1 MNNRSFFFERS
12 KMGNTF
18 SVKVKKNGVFEDITG
33 TAVFPF
39 SFGDLLD
46 ERLDE
51 AYLRI
56 VQDTTPYYEPLTEF
70 EITIKYGEL
79 LNSPLYFVV
88 ASDTPVNFPIGSEYY
103 KHEIYLIERTKLL
116 EGVLCPS
123 VTFTNSKSTDYG
135 IYKNAALATNYAPN
149 EAINF
154 VAYDGI
160 TTPEKQGEAVKVP
173 SALSVGTAYANVY
186 NAQTNSSYY
195 PVDGYT
201 KNGEEHRTNVNI
213 YLDDVLYATVPAND
227 SYTLVGVVTQNVNY
241 ITYIYNLC
249 FQKINVGTN
258 GSISTSEFDA
268 KVSFK
273 IALYKN
279 EYARPPYTITDCVN
293 RVLSLANPLIGAEKP
308 KYKFDGVNYKD
319 NGDIWYYNENSQ
331 AEYYNDILAPEFTM
345 TECTLREQLKII
357 GGFIHAEPYL
367 DENDVVHFLDY
378 GKTKRSTVTNLPHV
392 YKSYNVD
399 INQYCTEVRSNAQNL
414 VNSMGYASGVV
425 VDPCNNLARNIRSE
439 TEYVRITESN
449 GVIETSFPIYEVQK
463 LECQLLPVGSEDRST
478 FFDITPYVFE
488 ETEYTNNLS
497 SYSEGYPYSKS
508 YAVYYTIGSKNIKGL
523 FFKPEDAINTSILSH
538 YAIANIYSSVSGES
552 LDAVYNELV
561 ANPYRIVFKVTYK
574 PIVQNTLISHAKPY
588 YNPTSKP
595 FVQIS
600 NQSGN
605 LIESNYYGE
614 NLKGIAARL
623 GNVEQT
629 RTYIFPGIS
638 STINTPNVGEIIDG
652 YAISAVNTELMPN
665 CAKCTVAL
673 SKDFNR
679 ISQYVGVS
687 SVKRLYQVAERNTYR
702 RSILYKETL
711 LVGEYPGDDE
721 YSKSAFIDLLGFREV
736 LIPTLLNRKIS
747 GVIVSTYDKSNGT
760 TPPLRKKVILPV
772 VPFALGNALSLSF
785 SYRDNYSAGNR
796 GISVDSNGVKG
807 LWQQGVSYV
816 DFFGRAYW
824 LGFKFFSLAEYDQQ
838 ESTAIELP
846 EYPTTS
852 AFKGVEGVYVNNEY
866 TSDVYP
872 GAPYNRLLRLDKDN
886 REEISVT
893 YECEAQSTDEH
904 LIIGSGLVQSCRYI
918 KTVEKLQRLELWIVK
933 NGVYKFE
940 DQFIPEGN
948 LDIRLDQDYGRTGTT
963 YYRTEEETDGTNTHS
978 KYVYFSI
985 PEKTVSTGT
994 GAYEGWVLCTPSEKE
1009 TIQTEEYGVIKTV
1022 TIERGRKIVLAYDA
1036 SDNPFKKGDTIC
1048 CTTNGNPI
1056 YFYIKK
1062 GE

>member
-1 MNNRSFFFERS
+1 
-12 KMGNTF
+12 MGNTF
-18 SVKVKKNGVFEDITG
+18 SVKIKKNGDFVDITG

-51 AYLRI
+51 AYLRL
-56 VQDTTPYYEPLTEF
+56 VKDTTPYYEPLTEF
-70 EITIKYGEL
+70 EITIKYGAL
-79 LNSPLYFVV
+79 INSPLYFVV
-88 ASDTPVNFPIGSEYY
+88 ASDTPVNFPVGSEYY

-149 EAINF
+149 ESINF

-173 SALSVGTAYANVY
+173 SALSVGTAYVNVY

-201 KNGEEHRTNVNI
+201 KNGKEHRTNVNI
-213 YLDDVLYATVPAND
+213 YLDDVLYATVPARD
-227 SYTLVGVVTQNVNY
+227 SYTIVGVVTQNVNY

-258 GSISTSEFDA
+258 GSISTSEFDS

-279 EYARPPYTITDCVN
+279 EYALPPYTITDCVN

-308 KYKFDGVNYKD
+308 KYTFDGVVYTD

-367 DENDVVHFLDY
+367 DENNVVHFLDY

-439 TEYVRITESN
+439 TENVRISESN

-488 ETEYTNNLS
+488 ETEYKNNLS

-523 FFKPEDAINTSILSH
+523 FFKPENAINTSVLSH

-561 ANPYRIVFKVTYK
+561 VNPYRIVFKVTYK

-588 YNPTSKP
+588 YTPTSKP

-605 LIESNYYGE
+605 LIESNNYGE

-652 YAISAVNTELMPN
+652 YAVSAVNMELMPN

-711 LVGEYPGDDE
+711 LVGEYPGANG
-721 YSKSAFIDLLGFREV
+721 YNKTAFIDLVGFLALFRPV
-736 LIPTLLNRKIS
+736 LIDSSTAPPIDAKIS
-747 GVIVSTYDKSNGT
+747 GVIASTYDKSNGT
-760 TPPLRKKVILPV
+760 APALRKKVILPV

-785 SYRDNYSAGNR
+785 SYKDNYAAGNR
-796 GISVDSNGVKG
+796 AIRVDSNGVIG
-807 LWQQGVSYV
+807 MWQQGVSYV

-824 LGFKFFSLAEYDQQ
+824 LGFKFFSKAKYDQGL
-838 ESTAIELP
+838 STVIELP
-846 EYPTTS
+846 EYPTS
-852 AFKGVEGVYVNNEY
+852 PVFEPISDIYINNEY

-904 LIIGSGLVQSCRYI
+904 LIIGSGLIQACRYL
-918 KTVEKLQRLELWIVK
+918 KTPNSIETGLELWLVR
-933 NGVYKFE
+933 NGVYKFDE
-940 DQFIPEGN
+940 QFVPEGN
-948 LDIRLDQDYGRTGTT
+948 LDTRLDQDYGSTGTL

-985 PEKTVSTGT
+985 PTKKVSDVTGT
-994 GAYEGWVLCTPSEKE
+994 YEGWVLCTPRDSYKIEV
-1009 TIQTEEYGVIKTV
+1009 EEYGVIKTV
-1022 TIERGRKIVLAYDA
+1022 EIERGRKIVLAYDA
-1036 SDNPFKKGDTIC
+1036 SDNPIKKGDTIC

-1062 GE
+1062 EEGE